1 MTDPGF
7 AEVVKWVSKVQTLSE
22 LSEAMLAGKDADLT
36 DRQRMI
42 LNSMA
47 EGKAAMLAQPSKLGG
62 PT

>member
-1 MTDPGF
+1 
-7 AEVVKWVSKVQTLSE
+7 
-22 LSEAMLAGKDADLT
+22 MLAGKDCDLT

-47 EGKAAMLAQPSKLGG
+47 EGKAAMLAQASKLGG

>member
-1 MTDPGF
+1 MTNPGF
-7 AEVVKWVSKVQTLSE
+7 AEVVKWVSKVTTLSE
-22 LSEAMLAGKDADLT
+22 LSEAMLAGKDCDLT

-47 EGKAAMLAQPSKLGG
+47 EGKAAMLKQSGG

>member
-1 MTDPGF
+1 MTNPGF

-47 EGKAAMLAQPSKLGG
+47 EGKAAMLKQSGG
-62 PT
+62 ST